1 MTDDQ
6 RAPGAALR
14 VRLVTPGFPPARGGV
29 EEHCHQLAVRL
40 SAGGDRVSVLTAS
53 RAGRV
58 GPARRPDGID
68 VLTYRAW
75 RTTSMSLSPRL
86 TVAGAFGPTAD
97 TDITHVHSYHASS
110 GFAAIAGVRRP
121 IVFTPH
127 YHGSG
132 HSALARGLHR
142 GYQLAGRAM
151 FAAADAVICVSDAER
166 AALVRDFPGI
176 AERIRV
182 IPNGVDRATIR
193 TAAPFP
199 AQPPTALVVG
209 RLETYKHVDAVIRA
223 MAVVPTPSQ
232 LIIIGDGSES
242 RTLRRLVDELGL
254 GTRARMLGAV
264 DTEEMHRWMRTARVL
279 VSLSDHEAFGM
290 VPLEAAT
297 AGARVVL
304 SDIPAHREI
313 TGKWLGSTAEAVAT
327 DNVPAV
333 ADAVRRALARTDRAH
348 VDVPDW
354 SDVAR
359 STRAVYREVIDAR
372 RDHPRPGRPSSIE
385 NGA

>member
-58 GPARRPDGID
+58 GPARRPD
-68 VLTYRAW
+68 TYRAW

-86 TVAGAFGPTAD
+86 TVAGAFGPAAD

-209 RLETYKHVDAVIRA
+209 RLEPYKHVDAVIRA

-232 LIIIGDGSES
+232 LVIIGDGSES

-254 GTRARMLGAV
+254 GTRARVLGAV
-264 DTEEMHRWMRTARVL
+264 DTEELHRWMRTARVL
-279 VSLSDHEAFGM
+279 VSLSDHEA
-290 VPLEAAT
+290 

-333 ADAVRRALARTDRAH
+333 ADAVRRALARTDRTH